1 MRYMPWM
8 TLFTTLCMG
17 GCATA
22 PRNLVDNKPS
32 PAAPEVKL
40 TERSYAVALADGVG
54 FLEKSQTADGYWGTG
69 TVTRGTEIYSMVPG
83 SHYGF
88 RTATTALCVMAL
100 REAAIAGFAPVG
112 VGTAHDRG
120 LRWLIDHGRAWRDDG
135 TIMYNIWAHFYA
147 LQALAVEMR
156 LTGDEAL
163 REELRAA
170 AQWHLDK
177 VEAYQTYV
185 GGWFYYDFQVHGQK
199 NSNGPASFTNA
210 AGLVALEEARLAG
223 LTINEKMVGM
233 AKRRLEE
240 MRLPTGAYLYGTYLT
255 YAPRH
260 PGNQERGAAGRS
272 QSGNY
277 ALLLTGSEKVG
288 PAEALDG
295 LKMLEEQY
303 AFLEI
308 ARKRPL
314 PHETWYVNSAYY
326 FYFAHYYAARMTS
339 RLGTP
344 GSKHAEFLQKQ
355 MLGRQE
361 PEGCWWDY
369 AMWDYHEPYG
379 TAYALMALLRTGGK
393 IGEFAGK

>member
-1 MRYMPWM
+1 MRVLPWM
-8 TLFTTLCMG
+8 ALVAVCWVC

-22 PRNLVDNKPS
+22 PRKLVDNKPS
-32 PAAPEVKL
+32 PDAPEGQL
-40 TERSYAVALADGVG
+40 STRSYDTSIADGVG
-54 FLEKSQTADGYWGTG
+54 FLEKSQTPEGFWGTG

-100 REAAIAGFAPVG
+100 REAAEAGYAKTG
-112 VGTAHDRG
+112 AGTAHDRG

-135 TIMYNIWAHFYA
+135 TIMYNVWAHFYA

-156 LTGDEAL
+156 LTSDDAF
-163 REELRAA
+163 RSELRAA
-170 AQWHLDK
+170 AEWHLAK
-177 VEAYQTYV
+177 LEAYQTYV
-185 GGWFYYDFQVHGQK
+185 GGWFYYDFEVRGQK

-210 AGLVALEEARLAG
+210 AGLVALEEARRAG
-223 LTINEKMVGM
+223 LTIDEKMVGM

-240 MRLPTGAYLYGTYLT
+240 MRLPTGAYLYGMYLT

-308 ARKRPL
+308 ARKRPF
-314 PHETWYVNSAYY
+314 PHETWYVNSGYY
-326 FYFAHYYAARMTS
+326 FYFAHYYAARLTS
-339 RLGTP
+339 RLGP
-344 GSKHAEFLQKQ
+344 QAAGHAEFLQKQ

-361 PEGCWWDY
+361 PVGSWWDY

-393 IGEFAGK
+393 IGEFIDG